1 MIASACTIVD
11 MAPHRNLTR
20 HRFGIRHGKTMPHP
34 RHTRLVVSLTAA
46 AFIFAAS
53 PGMGR
58 TEDAVAAPDAP
69 VLVRAKL
76 VAETSTLQ
84 RGKSS
89 WLAVQLAMRPGWH
102 TYWRNPGDAG
112 MATQIKWTLPEGA
125 TAGPIV
131 WPVPQR
137 FVART
142 IVGFGYPD
150 EVALLTA
157 VRIPATFPFDNI
169 AIGATVSWLACEK
182 VCLPGSETLVV
193 ALPVGDTAA
202 TTDPRNAKVFAQA
215 RRRIPQRAPF
225 KATFSMDGEAVRIQ
239 IPRAMLGGLV
249 RPELTFYPFD
259 SSIIDHAAAQSTVM
273 RERQAELTLRR
284 SATVN
289 EHMKTLDGLL
299 IIKNVVSQA
308 ARALEVSA
316 KAADLAATPPA
327 GPLKARQLRQENSR
341 R

>member
-1 MIASACTIVD
+1 MS
-11 MAPHRNLTR
+11 
-20 HRFGIRHGKTMPHP
+20 G
-34 RHTRLVVSLTAA
+34 
-46 AFIFAAS
+46 
-53 PGMGR
+53 

-89 WLAVQLAMRPGWH
+89 WLAVQLTMRPGWH

-137 FVART
+137 FVARS

-182 VCLPGSETLVV
+182 VCVPGSETLVV

-202 TTDPRNAKVFAQA
+202 TIDPRNAKVFAQA
-215 RRRIPQRAPF
+215 RRRVPPRAPF
-225 KATFSMDGEAVRIQ
+225 KATFSMDAEAIRIQ
-239 IPRAMLGGLV
+239 IPRGVLGGLAK
-249 RPELTFYPFD
+249 PELTFYPFD
-259 SSIIDHAAAQSTVM
+259 SSIIDHAAAQSTAM

-284 SATVN
+284 SATAN
-289 EHMKTLDGLL
+289 ERMKKLDGLL
-299 IIKNVVSQA
+299 VVKNTASQA

-316 KAADLAATPPA
+316 SVAGISATPPSA
-327 GPLKARQLRQENSR
+327 PFKTRTLIQENSR